1 MTLLNPRHWLAVLLL
16 SLASLQLWAQ
26 TPTVNAPVPTP
37 NVSPQPAIIPAPPEV
52 AARAYILM
60 DADSGQIIMQQQ
72 ADEPLPPASLTK
84 MMTSYVVEYEA
95 DQGKIKY
102 TDPVLISVNAWRTG
116 GSKMFVREGNT
127 VAVEDLLRGI
137 IIQSGNDASI
147 AMAEHIAGSE
157 SAFADVMN
165 QHARL
170 LGMNKTNFVNATG
183 LPDPNH
189 YTTARDLAILARALI
204 KQFPDQYKIYSE
216 KYFTWND
223 IRQPNRNLL
232 LWRDSTVDGLKTGH
246 TEEAGFCLV
255 ASAVRDGMR
264 LISVVLGTVNEEAR
278 ARETQ
283 KLLSYGFRY
292 FETHSLYSAGQ
303 SLQDARVWKGAVDT
317 VQMGLSE
324 PIAVTIPRGQKDQ
337 LQATLEM
344 DPLLTAPLAQGQV
357 LGHLKVTL
365 NDNLV
370 AERPLVA
377 LQAVE
382 EGSFFKR
389 LWDSVV
395 LFFKGLIS

>member
-60 DADSGQIIMQQQ
+60 DADSGQIIMQHQ

-204 KQFPDQYKIYSE
+204 KQFPEQYK
-216 KYFTWND
+216 
-223 IRQPNRNLL
+223 
-232 LWRDSTVDGLKTGH
+232 
-246 TEEAGFCLV
+246 
-255 ASAVRDGMR
+255 
-264 LISVVLGTVNEEAR
+264 
-278 ARETQ
+278 
-283 KLLSYGFRY
+283 
-292 FETHSLYSAGQ
+292 
-303 SLQDARVWKGAVDT
+303 
-317 VQMGLSE
+317 
-324 PIAVTIPRGQKDQ
+324 
-337 LQATLEM
+337 
-344 DPLLTAPLAQGQV
+344 
-357 LGHLKVTL
+357 
-365 NDNLV
+365 
-370 AERPLVA
+370 
-377 LQAVE
+377 
-382 EGSFFKR
+382 
-389 LWDSVV
+389 
-395 LFFKGLIS
+395 

>member
-1 MTLLNPRHWLAVLLL
+1 
-16 SLASLQLWAQ
+16 
-26 TPTVNAPVPTP
+26 
-37 NVSPQPAIIPAPPEV
+37 
-52 AARAYILM
+52 
-60 DADSGQIIMQQQ
+60 
-72 ADEPLPPASLTK
+72 PASLTK

-324 PIAVTIPRGQKDQ
+324 PVAVTIPRGQKDQ

>member
-1 MTLLNPRHWLAVLLL
+1 MTFLNPRYWLAVLLL

-26 TPTVNAPVPTP
+26 TPTVNAPIPTP
-37 NVSPQPAIIPAPPEV
+37 NVSPQVTIIPAPPEV
-52 AARAYILM
+52 AARSYILM

-72 ADEPLPPASLTK
+72 ADEPMPPASLTK

-116 GSKMFVREGNT
+116 GSKMFVREGKT

-183 LPDPNH
+183 LPAADH

-204 KQFPDQYKIYSE
+204 KQFPEQYKIYSE

-246 TEEAGFCLV
+246 TDEAGYCLV
-255 ASAVRDGMR
+255 ASSVRDGMR

-303 SLQDARVWKGAVDT
+303 SLQEARVWKGAVDS

-324 PIAVTIPRGQKDQ
+324 PVAVTIPRGQKDQ

-344 DPLLTAPLAQGQV
+344 DPLLTAPLTQGQV

-365 NDNLV
+365 NDTLV
-370 AERPLVA
+370 AERPLLA

-382 EGSFFKR
+382 QGSFFKR
-389 LWDSVV
+389 LWHSVV